1 VYTPVIFMNFILPI
15 LNFFSEGIFTN
26 QLFGITIGRYS
37 LFLLTIIFSI
47 IIGKL
52 LAFISERHLKKL
64 ASRTETKLDDVIV
77 STLNQTVFYF
87 VVLGG
92 FYAAFHFLDLQNALL
107 ISGVEKILSV
117 LLLILVA
124 WVIMRLVDGFLKH
137 WALPLAAKTETELDD
152 QMIPVLRKISKI
164 LIVCIF
170 AIAVLS
176 LLGYDVTALIAGL
189 GIGGIALA
197 LAAQETVTDMF
208 GGFSIFTSRPFKVG
222 DLVLYENNYY
232 TIKEIDLRFTKA
244 TDLNDR
250 VVVIPNR
257 KIGSAVLTNV
267 TMPGYRKERINLGIT
282 YDSDVAKIN
291 QAVDILKNIGKN
303 LSSAVKDKEPQ
314 VFFTDFKDYSLNIL
328 FIYFIKYKSKKDI
341 DDFFKIKHEINL
353 KIKEEFDKA
362 GIEFAFPTQTIHMAK
377 EGS

>member
-117 LLLILVA
+117 LLLIFVA

>member
-1 VYTPVIFMNFILPI
+1 MNFILPI